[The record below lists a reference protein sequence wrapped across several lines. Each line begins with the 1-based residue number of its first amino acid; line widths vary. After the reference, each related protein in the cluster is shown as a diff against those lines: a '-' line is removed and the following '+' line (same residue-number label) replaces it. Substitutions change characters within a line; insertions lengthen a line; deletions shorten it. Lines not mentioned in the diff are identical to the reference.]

1 MNVAVVA
8 HAGKRLDGGLPELR
22 RALAA
27 QGIDDPLWYEVPKA
41 KRAPEQVRR
50 ALDEGAE
57 LIFAWGGDGLV
68 RRCVG
73 EMAGEDACLAVV
85 PAGTANLLATN
96 LGVPRSIEGAV
107 AIGLHGAR
115 HRFDVGRFEDERFAV
130 MAGVGFDAAMIR
142 GADALKERLG
152 RIAYVYSGARSLRL
166 DAFQAEIEVDGAPWF
181 EGRTTCIL
189 VGNVGEL
196 FGGIEVFPHARPD
209 DGRLEV
215 GIVTA
220 EGVRQWMRTL
230 ARTATGDPVRSP
242 FVRTTNARDLDVK
255 LDRKVRYEVDGGDRK
270 KVRSFKV
277 GVEPRALQLCVPRH
291 RNEEG

>member
-1 MNVAVVA
+1 MRVAVVA

-73 EMAGEDACLAVV
+73 EMAGEDACLAVI

-96 LGVPRSIEGAV
+96 LGVPRSIDEAV
-107 AIGLHGAR
+107 AIGLHGTR
-115 HRFDVGRFEDERFAV
+115 RRFDVGRFEDERFAV

-142 GADALKERLG
+142 GADDLKERLG
-152 RIAYVYSGARSLRL
+152 RIAYVFSGARSLRL
-166 DAFQAEIEVDGAPWF
+166 EAFAAEIEVDGTAWF
-181 EGRTTCIL
+181 DGRTTCIL

-220 EGVRQWMRTL
+220 EGVGQWMRTL
-230 ARTATGDPVRSP
+230 MRTAGGDPVRSP
-242 FVRTTNARDLDVK
+242 FVRTTDGRDVNVK

-270 KVRSFKV
+270 KQIVQGR
-277 GVEPRALQLCVPRH
+277 GRAAGPSALRPSASR
-291 RNEEG
+291 

>member
-1 MNVAVVA
+1 VNVAVVA

-41 KRAPEQVRR
+41 KRATERVRR

-73 EMAGEDACLAVV
+73 EMAGENACLAVV

-166 DAFQAEIEVDGAPWF
+166 EAFEADIEVDGAAWF

-196 FGGIEVFPHARPD
+196 FGGIEVFPDARPD
-209 DGRLEV
+209 DGRLEIGV
-215 GIVTA
+215 VTA
-220 EGVRQWMRTL
+220 EGVGQWMRTL
-230 ARTATGDPVRSP
+230 GRTATGDPVRSP
-242 FVRTTNARDLDVK
+242 FVRMTSACDLDVK

-277 GVEPRALQLCVPRH
+277 GVEPRALQLCVPRQ